1 MSLPTMD
8 SIPAEF
14 PISLQSWPS
23 KNKDST
29 SALPALISR
38 INLERGGFRN
48 ITEDGLRKEIAE
60 AEAGEGQD
68 SSSDEEEEEK
78 PDRMKEL
85 LSSRDEMMQTLE

>member
-1 MSLPTMD
+1 MD
-8 SIPAEF
+8 SIPADF

-23 KNKDST
+23 KDKDLN

-48 ITEDGLRKEIAE
+48 LTEESLKQEIAE
-60 AEAGEGQD
+60 AEAGEGEE
-68 SSSDEEEEEK
+68 SSSDEDEEEK

-85 LSSRDEMMQTLE
+85 LSAREKMMVDLE